1 MFVPV
6 TTKDSVSLPA
16 LLEKGH
22 RLDALYPASEDIASL
37 LPLYI
42 YVSIGFSFPFVVC
55 LEGIGLAE

>member
-42 YVSIGFSFPFVVC
+42 YVSIGFFFPYVVC
-55 LEGIGLAE
+55 LEGIAE